1 MDMRASREEISAAP
15 RLDGLVDA
23 GRAKSGSVESGDEPA
38 AGVPARRQGTSSQTK
53 MTIWHRVS
61 AYFRDK
67 DNQRLLACYWAL
79 ASAGEA
85 VYLGARPD
93 QLQP

>member
-1 MDMRASREEISAAP
+1 
-15 RLDGLVDA
+15 
-23 GRAKSGSVESGDEPA
+23 
-38 AGVPARRQGTSSQTK
+38 